1 MAGVMKCKERA
12 LDKFEAVRLY
22 FLASNFWQLT
32 LNVAS
37 ELIKRGN
44 PGSLMRSG
52 WGAPSEEEMEEELR
66 WSDLHIIEPT
76 LFNFYHG
83 IELSLKALLVAKG
96 EPIEK
101 IHKLSRLLEL
111 VNSRYDSKELSDFY
125 GAYILTERLPP
136 ILKGFCSA
144 SGVTMDLYY
153 QSLKYPTGTKAES
166 FNHSALRG
174 HEFEGVKLFSQ
185 ISEDLVRSR
194 KVIEK
199 FIESE
204 CRDALS

>member
-1 MAGVMKCKERA
+1 MKCKEYA

-22 FLASNFWQLT
+22 YLASNFWQLT
-32 LNVAS
+32 LNVGS

-52 WGAPSEEEMEEELR
+52 WDAPSEKEMEEELR

-96 EPIEK
+96 EPIGK

-125 GAYILTERLPP
+125 GAYIDTEKLPP
-136 ILKGFCSA
+136 ILKGFCSE
-144 SGVTMDLYY
+144 SGVTMDFYY

-174 HEFEGVKLFSQ
+174 HESEGVKLFSQ

-194 KVIEK
+194 KLIEK

>member
-1 MAGVMKCKERA
+1 MKCKERL

-44 PGSLMRSG
+44 PDSLMKSG
-52 WGAPSEEEMEEELR
+52 WAAPSQEDMEEELR
-66 WSDLHIIEPT
+66 WSDLRIAEPT
-76 LFNFYHG
+76 LFIFYHG

-96 EPIEK
+96 EPVPK
-101 IHKLSRLLEL
+101 VHKLSGLLDL
-111 VNSRYDSKELSDFY
+111 VNSLYNSKELSDFY
-125 GAYILTERLPP
+125 GTYILTDRLPS
-136 ILKGFCSA
+136 ILKEFCSK

-166 FNHSALRG
+166 FNHLALKG

-185 ISEDLVRSR
+185 ISEDLGRSR